1 MSANFKLIPK
11 FSDNLMEIWLVLPN
25 GEGRAIAWVTF
36 PNDKQMSHNVEAGE
50 GICTILK
57 KRIRLSV

>member
-11 FSDNLMEIWLVLPN
+11 FSENLMEIWLVLPN
-25 GEGRAIAWVTF
+25 GESRAIAWVTF
-36 PNDKQMSHNVEAGE
+36 PNDKQMAHNVQAGSD
-50 GICTILK
+50 ICTILK